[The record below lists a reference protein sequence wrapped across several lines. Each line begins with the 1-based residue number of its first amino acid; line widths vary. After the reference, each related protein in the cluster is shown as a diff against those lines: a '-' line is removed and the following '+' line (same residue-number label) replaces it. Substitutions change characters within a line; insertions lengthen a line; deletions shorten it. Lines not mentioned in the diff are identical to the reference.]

1 MVTEKC
7 LKYFL
12 SASDFSRD
20 YREWEKATAKK
31 GWEKEDLKMELNV
44 VEIIS
49 RMWVMISVE
58 MLIC

>member
-20 YREWEKATAKK
+20 YQEWEKATAKK